1 MEPERIV
8 FPAEYPIKVVARAS
22 EDLRTRVDAIFAR
35 HFGPFEA
42 HRVSERASAQSN
54 FVALTYLMRVQAE
67 AQLSPLH
74 NDLRAEDGVML
85 VL

>member
-8 FPAEYPIKVVARAS
+8 FPADYPIKVVARAS
-22 EDLRTRVDAIFAR
+22 EDLRARVDAIFTR
-35 HFGPFEA
+35 HFGEFEA
-42 HRVSERASAQSN
+42 DRVSERASAQSN

-67 AQLSPLH
+67 GQLSALH
-74 NDLRAEDGVML
+74 SDLRADDGVML

>member
-8 FPAEYPIKVVARAS
+8 FPADYPIKVVARTS
-22 EDLRTRVDAIFAR
+22 DDLRARIDAVFSR

-54 FVALTYLMRVQAE
+54 FMALTYLMRVEAE
-67 AQLSPLH
+67 SQLGALH
-74 NDLRAEDGVML
+74 TELRAEPGVML